1 MSLPVW
7 RVDISP
13 FACNLLDSVAVL
25 PFSSKHY
32 TLPIIAFSFVLI
44 YWKCLAENAPK
55 VETFFGEAC
64 PHIFLVC
71 STSLRRSSLSF
82 RAYTF
87 KTSRYA
93 PVFDIEKNI
102 LLTKYPLFYHVRGK
116 KVDSLL
122 NKRFLMKKKKEKKG
136 WIYWKFEK
144 PISISFE
151 YTSFTVKGF
160 GSTKNHGIS
169 KFESVWM
176 WSWRSL
182 GDKNR

>member
-32 TLPIIAFSFVLI
+32 TLPIIAFSFVLS

-93 PVFDIEKNI
+93 PVFDIENNI

-122 NKRFLMKKKKEKKG
+122 NKRFLMQKKTKGMNILEVWKAYKYFLWVHVVYSKRFRKYEK
-136 WIYWKFEK
+136 
-144 PISISFE
+144 
-151 YTSFTVKGF
+151 
-160 GSTKNHGIS
+160 
-169 KFESVWM
+169 
-176 WSWRSL
+176 SWH
-182 GDKNR
+182 K

>member
-13 FACNLLDSVAVL
+13 FACNLLYSVAVL

-93 PVFDIEKNI
+93 PVFDIEKIYITYEVSTI
-102 LLTKYPLFYHVRGK
+102 LSRKREKSRFPVKQKVFDAK
-116 KVDSLL
+116 K
-122 NKRFLMKKKKEKKG
+122 
-136 WIYWKFEK
+136 
-144 PISISFE
+144 
-151 YTSFTVKGF
+151 
-160 GSTKNHGIS
+160 
-169 KFESVWM
+169 
-176 WSWRSL
+176 
-182 GDKNR
+182 